1 MCLFQLSALAILA
14 LGHSQGNGGAW
25 SCSTAV
31 PRMAESAPQHRI
43 SRTSSTGAIPG
54 TTEQDLWDQPS
65 RQQLLETSLQ
75 CHRCAL
81 GWGQRGR
88 VTFVPLPPLGVVAL
102 PNPCLPGCLLSPPG
116 DLLGGHAACHG
127 APQSLS
133 APPTPGPP
141 GRKSWLLHQCYE
153 SAGLIPAPNPSSKGT
168 DTNCCWR
175 GQAVGSAQERMEGL
189 GLPHQLLQLSQPH
202 LPFHIHQHHVH
213 AD

>member
-1 MCLFQLSALAILA
+1 MGVPGAAAQPC
-14 LGHSQGNGGAW
+14 QGWQNLLHRTGSRG
-25 SCSTAV
+25 
-31 PRMAESAPQHRI
+31 PAPQEQSLGPQNRI
-43 SRTSSTGAIPG
+43 SG
-54 TTEQDLWDQPS
+54 
-65 RQQLLETSLQ
+65 TSLPGSS
-75 CHRCAL
+75 C
-81 GWGQRGR
+81 WGHLCSAIDVPWAGDRGD
-88 VTFVPLPPLGVVAL
+88 VSHLCPCPLWVWWHFPTPA
-102 PNPCLPGCLLSPPG
+102 CLAVCSGPPG

-213 AD
+213 ED